1 MPPVGR
7 SGHRCGT
14 RAARHPQKSAER
26 SSVMAIKESDKS
38 RGSFSSIVRTLLPVI
53 AAVSVGL
60 SGFNFSAAQAQSSNA
75 SAESGPAVAKA
86 NKSASIEPGHSPIR
100 VVNFDLL
107 VQNEATTKPQPPAA
121 PPSQSA
127 PKTPIAKPA
136 PPSKVP
142 APPAATASPAR
153 PATTGTP
160 AATSPPSPFAAFE
173 PPRRRNPFLSRF
185 SRTPDIFGDSFIPV
199 SANIDVATLIG
210 MTAPNTTFVDTDLPL
225 GGGMR
230 RFKNEHARALP
241 TDRVFFLYNHF
252 HNALRFQTQNS
263 STTDSVDQ
271 FTFGFERTSD
281 DGQWSFEL
289 RMPFSG
295 DVDLAGDGVSVQSNG
310 VGNLVGTLKRLLYSD
325 STFAAALGLAVVVP
339 TGSDSSVT
347 FRNSNARIDFEN
359 EAVHLLPYLALQSSP
374 DDNWFFHAFCQ
385 VDVAANENGVSLVGN
400 GFTDSDSLADQTLL
414 YLDASAGYWWYQS
427 TDDSGLTGLASVL
440 ELHYTTTLNDA
451 DTAVLNGAFI
461 GNSENRY
468 DVLNLTAGVH
478 SEWSGNT
485 AVRVAVV
492 VPLDRDERF
501 FDSETQVS
509 VIRRY

>member
-1 MPPVGR
+1 MLRV
-7 SGHRCGT
+7 
-14 RAARHPQKSAER
+14 
-26 SSVMAIKESDKS
+26 S
-38 RGSFSSIVRTLLPVI
+38 RGLSVSAFQSLVAASVAATLGMSTVAI
-53 AAVSVGL
+53 AGEPA
-60 SGFNFSAAQAQSSNA
+60 
-75 SAESGPAVAKA
+75 PAVAQA
-86 NKSASIEPGHSPIR
+86 NKSASVSADSRSVEL
-100 VVNFDLL
+100 VNYDLL
-107 VQNEATTKPQPPAA
+107 VQKDAATSKPPAA
-121 PPSQSA
+121 PPAQPA
-127 PKTPIAKPA
+127 PKTPAAKPA
-136 PPSKVP
+136 PTGNVP
-142 APPAATASPAR
+142 APPAANPASPA
-153 PATTGTP
+153 PAP
-160 AATSPPSPFAAFE
+160 ANPQPTNVFSPPPASRQQSLFSALQSP
-173 PPRRRNPFLSRF
+173 PGQRPFLNNRL
-185 SRTPDIFGDSFIPV
+185 SRTPDVFGDSFIPV
-199 SANIDVATLIG
+199 SANIDIFNVTG
-210 MTAPNTTFVDTDLPL
+210 MTAGATTFADTDLPL

-252 HNALRFQTQNS
+252 HNALRFETQNT

-271 FTFGFERTSD
+271 FTFGFEKTSD

-295 DVDLAGDGVSVQSNG
+295 DANLSGDDVTVDSNG
-310 VGNLVGTLKRLLYSD
+310 VGNLVGTLKRILYSD
-325 STFAAALGLAVVVP
+325 STLVAAAGLAVVAP
-339 TGSDSSVT
+339 TGSDASVT
-347 FRNSNARIDFEN
+347 FRNSNSRIDFEN
-359 EAVHLLPYLALQSSP
+359 EAVHLLPYLAVQTSP
-374 DDNWFFHAFCQ
+374 DENWFFHAFAQ
-385 VDVAANENGVSLVGN
+385 VDIAANENEISLVGN

-451 DTAVLNGAFI
+451 DTAFLNGAFI
-461 GNSENRY
+461 GNFENRY

-485 AVRVAVV
+485 AVRIAVV

>member
-1 MPPVGR
+1 
-7 SGHRCGT
+7 
-14 RAARHPQKSAER
+14 
-26 SSVMAIKESDKS
+26 
-38 RGSFSSIVRTLLPVI
+38 
-53 AAVSVGL
+53 
-60 SGFNFSAAQAQSSNA
+60 
-75 SAESGPAVAKA
+75 
-86 NKSASIEPGHSPIR
+86 
-100 VVNFDLL
+100 
-107 VQNEATTKPQPPAA
+107 
-121 PPSQSA
+121 
-127 PKTPIAKPA
+127 
-136 PPSKVP
+136 
-142 APPAATASPAR
+142 
-153 PATTGTP
+153 
-160 AATSPPSPFAAFE
+160 
-173 PPRRRNPFLSRF
+173 
-185 SRTPDIFGDSFIPV
+185 
-199 SANIDVATLIG
+199 
-210 MTAPNTTFVDTDLPL
+210 MTAPNTSFVDTDLPL

-271 FTFGFERTSD
+271 FTFGFERKSD
-281 DGQWSFEL
+281 DDQWSFEL

-295 DVDLAGDGVSVQSNG
+295 DADLSGDGVSVQSNG

-325 STFAAALGLAVVVP
+325 PTFAAAVGLAVVVP

-359 EAVHLLPYLALQSSP
+359 ESVHLLPYIALQSSP

-385 VDVAANENGVSLVGN
+385 VDIAANENEVSLVGN

-414 YLDASAGYWWYQS
+414 YLDGSAGYWWYQS
-427 TDDSGLTGLASVL
+427 TDDSGLTGLASVV

-451 DTAVLNGAFI
+451 DTANLNGAII
-461 GNSENRY
+461 GNIENRY

-485 AVRVAVV
+485 AIRVAVV

>member
-1 MPPVGR
+1 M
-7 SGHRCGT
+7 T
-14 RAARHPQKSAER
+14 MKNFD
-26 SSVMAIKESDKS
+26 MS
-38 RGSFSSIVRTLLPVI
+38 RGSISSIVRTFLPVT
-53 AAVSVGL
+53 AVVTVGL
-60 SGFNFSAAQAQSSNA
+60 SIFKLGAVQAQSADA
-75 SAESGPAVAKA
+75 SAEVGPAVATA
-86 NKSASIEPGHSPIR
+86 NKSASIQPGHSPIQP
-100 VVNFDLL
+100 VNFDLL
-107 VQNEATTKPQPPAA
+107 VQNDDAAKPQPPTA
-121 PPSQSA
+121 PPAQSA
-127 PKTPIAKPA
+127 PKPPTTKPA
-136 PPSKVP
+136 PPTKVP
-142 APPAATASPAR
+142 APPSATPRPAR
-153 PATTGTP
+153 PATVGTP
-160 AATSPPSPFAAFE
+160 AAASPPSPFAAFE
-173 PPRRRNPFLSRF
+173 PPRGRNPFLSRF

-199 SANIDVATLIG
+199 SANIDIASLTG
-210 MTAPNTTFVDTDLPL
+210 MTAPNTSFVDTDLPL

-295 DVDLAGDGVSVQSNG
+295 DVDLSGDGASVQSNG

-325 STFAAALGLAVVVP
+325 PTFAAAVGLAVVVP

-359 EAVHLLPYLALQSSP
+359 EAVHLLPYIALQSSP

-385 VDVAANENGVSLVGN
+385 VDIAANENEVSLIGN

-414 YLDASAGYWWYQS
+414 YLDGSAGYWWYQS
-427 TDDSGLTGLASVL
+427 ADDSGLTGLASVL

-451 DTAVLNGAFI
+451 DTAILNGAFI
-461 GNSENRY
+461 GNFENRF

>member
-1 MPPVGR
+1 L
-7 SGHRCGT
+7 T
-14 RAARHPQKSAER
+14 
-26 SSVMAIKESDKS
+26 
-38 RGSFSSIVRTLLPVI
+38 
-53 AAVSVGL
+53 AAVAVGL
-60 SGFNFSAAQAQSSNA
+60 SSFSFNDVLAQSPTG
-75 SAESGPAVAKA
+75 SADLSPAVAKA
-86 NKSASIEPGHSPIR
+86 NKSASVEPGYSPIQPVR
-100 VVNFDLL
+100 YDLL
-107 VQNEATTKPQPPAA
+107 VQNEAATTPQPPAA
-121 PPSQSA
+121 PASQLA
-127 PKTPIAKPA
+127 PKKPTAKPA
-136 PPSKVP
+136 PSTKVP
-142 APPAATASPAR
+142 APQAATASPSRSSAT
-153 PATTGTP
+153 PAP
-160 AATSPPSPFAAFE
+160 AATAGTPVASNPPSPFAAFE
-173 PPRRRNPFLSRF
+173 PPRGRNPFLSRF

-199 SANIDVATLIG
+199 SANIDIANLTG
-210 MTAPNTTFVDTDLPL
+210 MTAGPTTFVDTDLPL

-252 HNALRFQTQNS
+252 HNALRFQTDNV
-263 STTDSVDQ
+263 STADNVDQ
-271 FTFGFERTSD
+271 FTFGFERTSN

-295 DVDLAGDGVSVQSNG
+295 DADLAGDGVAVQSNG

-339 TGSDSSVT
+339 TGSDASVT
-347 FRNSNARIDFEN
+347 FANSNTRLDFEN
-359 EAVHLLPYLALQSSP
+359 DATHLLPYIALQSSP
-374 DDNWFFHAFCQ
+374 DENWFFHAFCQ
-385 VDVAANENGVSLVGN
+385 VDLAANDNEVVLIGN
-400 GFTDSDSLADQTLL
+400 GFTNSDSLADQTLL
-414 YLDASAGYWWYQS
+414 YLDGSAGYWWYQAAN
-427 TDDSGLTGLASVL
+427 DNGLTGVASVV

-451 DTAVLNGAFI
+451 DTANLNGALI
-461 GNSENRY
+461 GNFENRY